1 MENLFKPNVNESV
14 VDNLISG
21 TLAQA
26 KVESVTITGTGIVKR
41 GTLLYSADGE
51 TFAAWDPDG
60 TVEIATE
67 GGEDSVRSPQE
78 IQAVLLADVD
88 AEDEDS
94 NVGPAAFGGEFNQ
107 NKIEEVMGITLS
119 ATAILAAR
127 AKQIFIAPMNPAP
140 ETF

>member
-26 KVESVTITGTGIVKR
+26 KVEQVTITGTGIVKR
-41 GTLLYSADGE
+41 GTLLYSGDGE
-51 TFAAWDPDG
+51 TFAEWNPSG
-60 TVEIATE
+60 TVEIA
-67 GGEDSVRSPQE
+67 EDVEVPQE

-88 AEDEDS
+88 ATDENS
-94 NVGPAAFGGEFNQ
+94 NIGPAAFGGEFNQ
-107 NKIEEVMGITLS
+107 NKIEEVMGITLE
-119 ATAILAAR
+119 AAVILAAR

-140 ETF
+140 GTF

>member
-1 MENLFKPNVNESV
+1 MENLFKPNANESI

-26 KVESVTITGTGIVKR
+26 KVEPVAVTGTGIVKR
-41 GTLLYSADGE
+41 GTLLYSEDGE

-60 TVEIATE
+60 KTEIAADVE
-67 GGEDSVRSPQE
+67 VPQE

-88 AEDEDS
+88 AQDPDS
-94 NVGPAAFGGEFNQ
+94 NIGPAAFGGEFNQ
-107 NKIEEVMGITLS
+107 NKIEEVMGIALD
-119 ATAILAAR
+119 AAAILAAR

>member
-1 MENLFKPNVNESV
+1 MENLFNPNVNESV

-26 KVESVTITGTGIVKR
+26 KVEPVTITGNGIVKR
-41 GTLLYSADGE
+41 GTLLFSEDGE
-51 TFAAWDPDG
+51 TFKAYDPAENDPA
-60 TVEIATE
+60 E
-67 GGEDSVRSPQE
+67 E
-78 IQAVLLADVD
+78 IQAVLLADVNAAD
-88 AEDEDS
+88 SDS

-107 NKIEEVMGITLS
+107 NKIEEVMGITLD
-119 ATAILAAR
+119 AAVILAAR

>member
-1 MENLFKPNVNESV
+1 MENLFKPNVNESI

-26 KVESVTITGTGIVKR
+26 KVEPVTITGTGIVKR
-41 GTLLYSADGE
+41 GTLLYSEDGE
-51 TFAAWDPDG
+51 TFTAWDPDG
-60 TVEIATE
+60 MVEIETE
-67 GGEDSVRSPQE
+67 GEDTVKFPHE

-107 NKIEEVMGITLS
+107 NKIEEVMGITLG
-119 ATAILAAR
+119 AAAILAAR
-127 AKQIFIAPMNPAP
+127 AKQIFIAPMNLAP

>member
-14 VDNLISG
+14 VDNLVSG
-21 TLAQA
+21 TLVQA
-26 KVESVTITGTGIVKR
+26 KVEPVTITGTGIVKR

-51 TFAAWDPDG
+51 TFAAWDPAG
-60 TVEIATE
+60 TVEIA
-67 GGEDSVRSPQE
+67 EDIELPQE

-88 AEDEDS
+88 AQDEDS
-94 NVGPAAFGGEFNQ
+94 NIGPAAFGGEFNQ
-107 NKIEEVMGITLS
+107 NKIEEVMNITLD
-119 ATAILAAR
+119 AAAILAAR

>member
-1 MENLFKPNVNESV
+1 MKNLFNPNANESV

-26 KVESVTITGTGIVKR
+26 KVEPVTITGTGIVKR
-41 GTLLYSADGE
+41 GTLLYSEDGE
-51 TFAAWDPDG
+51 TFAAWNPAG
-60 TVEIATE
+60 TVEIAADVE
-67 GGEDSVRSPQE
+67 VPQE

-94 NVGPAAFGGEFNQ
+94 NIGPAAFGGEFNQ
-107 NKIEEVMGITLS
+107 NKIEEVMDITLD
-119 ATAILAAR
+119 AAAILKAR